1 VVLEQTFSGAFFGDK
16 AMRKLVCVF
25 IAFLF
30 CGAALFAQQAAGTAF
45 AEKPAVLTSVGQ
57 SADMEMVR
65 VLMTRAKLP
74 FKADAL
80 IKANGLASG
89 DKTLVLV
96 IGGSSKGLGAAGI
109 SVEDEM
115 KRSQELV
122 KKARDLGMKIIAVH
136 VGGEPR
142 RGSLSDGF
150 IRFAVPA
157 SDYAIVVSEGDKD
170 GLFTNLT
177 RDAKLPFKKVDKI
190 SEVGAPL
197 AAAFKD

>member
-1 VVLEQTFSGAFFGDK
+1 
-16 AMRKLVCVF
+16 MRKIVIVF
-25 IAFLF
+25 LTILLCSAVLH
-30 CGAALFAQQAAGTAF
+30 AQQSAGLAF

-57 SADMEMVR
+57 SADIEMVK
-65 VLMTRAKLP
+65 VLMTRSRLT

-80 IKANGLASG
+80 VMANDLGSA
-89 DKTLVLV
+89 DKTLILV

-109 SVEDEM
+109 SVDEEM
-115 KRSQELV
+115 KRAQDLV
-122 KKARDLGMKIIAVH
+122 KKARDLGMKIISVH

-142 RGSLSDGF
+142 RGTLSDGF

-157 SDYAIVVSEGDKD
+157 SDYAIVVSEADKD
-170 GLFTNLT
+170 SLFTNLT
-177 RDAKLPFKKVDKI
+177 RDAKIPYKKVDRI

>member
-1 VVLEQTFSGAFFGDK
+1 MK
-16 AMRKLVCVF
+16 KLVFF
-25 IAFLF
+25 ILAILV
-30 CGAALFAQQAAGTAF
+30 CGTGLYAQQSAGIAF

-57 SADMEMVR
+57 SADIEMVR
-65 VLMTRAKLP
+65 VLMTRAKLQ

-80 IKANGLASG
+80 IKANALGSG
-89 DKTLVLV
+89 DKTLILV

-115 KRSQELV
+115 KRSQDLV
-122 KKARDLGMKIIAVH
+122 KKAKDLGMKIIAVH

-142 RGSLSDGF
+142 RGTLSDGF
-150 IRFAVPA
+150 IKFAVPV
-157 SDYAIVVSEGDKD
+157 SDYAIVVSEADKD

-177 RDAKLPFKKVDKI
+177 RDAKIPFKKVEKI